1 MEKHGIYHIVFITRT
16 SPTNLEWCLPAVLN
30 WMEDQLTRS
39 FFHQWCIQGFF
50 GQNCTSV
57 FWVPE
62 FGHLNWYTGLSNG
75 LDMSLSRWR
84 LGKNQL
90 VVFFLTKFREN
101 RVTFM
106 DDIGKMYFSEHHI
119 SCLLQFLWWKERN
132 ILDKPS
138 VCSCVWRCF
147 IWSLQQLQSENDV
160 SWEQGQISWRACSNF
175 ARQLLCGWP
184 VKVSWNWR
192 QGSSVIKGY
201 KSVPWRRVHFTNN
214 KKIVLQSTQRKT
226 NNQVLR
232 TKIL

>member
-1 MEKHGIYHIVFITRT
+1 MY
-16 SPTNLEWCLPAVLN
+16 P
-30 WMEDQLTRS
+30 
-39 FFHQWCIQGFF
+39 GFF
-50 GQNCTSV
+50 WAELYKCFLGPRVWTPKLV
-57 FWVPE
+57 YW
-62 FGHLNWYTGLSNG
+62 
-75 LDMSLSRWR
+75 SLKWPGYVIVQVETWEKPASC
-84 LGKNQL
+84 
-90 VVFFLTKFREN
+90 FFLTKFREN

-201 KSVPWRRVHFTNN
+201 KNVPWRRFHFTNN